1 MLNPGEIHVW
11 RVRLNRGKALPPTAE
26 EAARAARFLTPAL
39 RRRYLR
45 AHAALRAILANF
57 TDAPLEFAL
66 HEKGKPYLAS
76 APQIR
81 FNLAHSR
88 EMALVAVAREVEVGV
103 DIERVRP
110 LPEYAA
116 IAQRYFPAGYTSP
129 TGVRDFFRHWT
140 RFEALLKA
148 HGAGLYGAGA
158 TPPGVWTVAEIDAG
172 PGFTAA
178 LAVEGP
184 LPTIIIHELLP
195 GAESLPD
202 GRYARI
208 SLADLVN

>member
-1 MLNPGEIHVW
+1 MLNPGQVHVW
-11 RVRLNRGKALPPTAE
+11 RVRLNRGTAAPPTAG
-26 EAARAARFLTPAL
+26 EAARAARLLTPTL

-45 AHAALRAILANF
+45 AHAALRDNLGSVTA
-57 TDAPLEFAL
+57 APLEFAV
-66 HEKGKPYLAS
+66 HEKGKPYLALQ
-76 APQIR
+76 PEIR

-88 EMALVAVAREVEVGV
+88 EMALVAVARDVEVGV

-116 IAQRYFPAGYTSP
+116 IAERYFPEGFTAP

-148 HGAGLYGAGA
+148 HGAGLYGAGT
-158 TPPGVWTVAEIDAG
+158 TPPGVWSVVEIDAG
-172 PGFTAA
+172 PRFTAA

-184 LPTIIIHELLP
+184 PPAVIVHEY
-195 GAESLPD
+195 GE
-202 GRYARI
+202 G
-208 SLADLVN
+208 V

>member
-1 MLNPGEIHVW
+1 MLKPGEVHIW
-11 RVRLNRGKALPPTAE
+11 RVRLNRGKASPPTAE
-26 EAARAARFLTPAL
+26 EAERAAKFATLAL

-45 AHAALRAILANF
+45 AHAALRAILEGVTA
-57 TDAPLEFAL
+57 APLEFAL
-66 HEKGKPYLAS
+66 REKGKPYLAS
-76 APQIR
+76 APDVR

-88 EMALVAVAREVEVGV
+88 EMALVAVARDVEVGV

-116 IAQRYFPAGYTSP
+116 IAQRYFPPGHNPPTS
-129 TGVRDFFRHWT
+129 VRDFFRHWA

-158 TPPGVWTVAEIDAG
+158 TPPGVWSVTDLDVG
-172 PGFTAA
+172 PRFTAA

-184 LPTIIIHELLP
+184 LLEIRFHEYGWP
-195 GAESLPD
+195 
-202 GRYARI
+202 
-208 SLADLVN
+208 

>member
-1 MLNPGEIHVW
+1 MLNLGEIHVW
-11 RVRLNRGKALPPTAE
+11 RVRLNRGTASPPTPE
-26 EAARAARFLTPAL
+26 EAARAARFATPAL

-45 AHAALRAILANF
+45 AHAALRAILASV
-57 TDAPLEFAL
+57 TAAPLEFAR

-76 APQIR
+76 APEIR

-88 EMALVAVAREVEVGV
+88 EMALVAVARDVEVGV

-116 IAQRYFPAGYTSP
+116 IAHRYFPPGYTTPS
-129 TGVRDFFRHWT
+129 GVRDFFRHWT

-148 HGAGLYGAGA
+148 DGAGLYGAGA
-158 TPPGVWTVAEIDAG
+158 TPPGVWTVTEIDAG

-178 LAVEGP
+178 VAVEGP
-184 LPTIIIHELLP
+184 TPAIRIHEFGEMLQSEP
-195 GAESLPD
+195 RPSGSD
-202 GRYARI
+202 
-208 SLADLVN
+208 S